1 MLKRNINVG
10 KAVVWAER
18 KDEDGRGYEYEF
30 INKGM

>member
-18 KDEDGRGYEYEF
+18 KDEDGRGYEF